1 MRLSGKSADMNRM
14 GPEGAVA
21 IFAATKESD
30 YDYFLV
36 QESGYGFVVLLSNT
50 ELDGDTEVLAADETI
65 ESAWVSDDGGTI
77 KTALTTKGTLRKA

>member
-36 QESGYGFVVLLSNT
+36 Q
-50 ELDGDTEVLAADETI
+50 
-65 ESAWVSDDGGTI
+65 
-77 KTALTTKGTLRKA
+77 